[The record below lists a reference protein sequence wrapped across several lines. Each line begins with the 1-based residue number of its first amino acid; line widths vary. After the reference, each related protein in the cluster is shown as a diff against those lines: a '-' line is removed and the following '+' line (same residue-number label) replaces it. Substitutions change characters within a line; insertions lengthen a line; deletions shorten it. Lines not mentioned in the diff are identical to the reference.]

1 MILLYGVFPDFWGVE
16 VGAGGGGEALA
27 GRLLDKGHLLE
38 ESVECNEILHF
49 GEGGVY

>member
-1 MILLYGVFPDFWGVE
+1 MECFLVFGGWKW
-16 VGAGGGGEALA
+16 ARGGGGKALA

-38 ESVECNEILHF
+38 ESVEYNEILHF